1 MMLRKKRRLASDKPR
16 KVNILFLLL
25 PFIIGYFLVM
35 KIVLS
40 QKSPLINPLSS
51 QIENKEKGQE
61 ENITVL
67 LEREGYTVDSIS
79 QASNSA
85 YLVRLQ
91 TGEELILEEKNY
103 SKQISSLQQIFSQ
116 LTMEGKKVA
125 RLDLRFDKPVVV
137 FK

>member
-1 MMLRKKRRLASDKPR
+1 M
-16 KVNILFLLL
+16 
-25 PFIIGYFLVM
+25 
-35 KIVLS
+35 VLS
-40 QKSPLINPLSS
+40 HKSPLINPLSS

-91 TGEELILEEKNY
+91 TGEELVLEEKNY

-116 LTMEGKKVA
+116 LTMEGKKVG

>member
-1 MMLRKKRRLASDKPR
+1 M
-16 KVNILFLLL
+16 
-25 PFIIGYFLVM
+25 
-35 KIVLS
+35 VLS
-40 QKSPLINPLSS
+40 QKTPLINPLSS

-61 ENITVL
+61 ENITIL
-67 LEREGYTVDSIS
+67 LEREGYTVDAIS